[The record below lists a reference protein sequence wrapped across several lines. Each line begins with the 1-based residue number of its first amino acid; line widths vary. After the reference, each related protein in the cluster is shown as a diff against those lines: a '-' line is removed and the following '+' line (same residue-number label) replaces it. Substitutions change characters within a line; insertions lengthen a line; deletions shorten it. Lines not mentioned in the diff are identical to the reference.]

1 MNTKIEVNTCNNCPF
16 MNYQFDDF
24 SLGDY
29 ETYSCNLLQR
39 EWTADLIKTNKVSE
53 ANYFI
58 KFYKNGNIKSKNKKT
73 LDNCPLLEQNIN
85 INYE

>member
-1 MNTKIEVNTCNNCPF
+1 MKINTEIKIDTCNNCPF
-16 MNYQFDDF
+16 MNYHFDDF
-24 SLGDY
+24 SF

-39 EWTADLIKTNKVSE
+39 EWSANLIKTNTVSE

-73 LDNCPLLEQNIN
+73 LDNCPLLTQNIN
-85 INYE
+85 INYG